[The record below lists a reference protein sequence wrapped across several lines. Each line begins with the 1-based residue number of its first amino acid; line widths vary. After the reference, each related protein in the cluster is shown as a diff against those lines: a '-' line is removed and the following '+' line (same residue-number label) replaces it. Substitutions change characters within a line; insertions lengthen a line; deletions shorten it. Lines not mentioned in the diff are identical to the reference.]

1 MRRGLVLVLV
11 LWIVAMLTV
20 VMYTA
25 IFASRTDY
33 TLSASFEREEKIKHI
48 AMSGVEYAIAELLA
62 DTNNF
67 DTVTRTWFKN
77 DAYKEVTVGEGAFA
91 LIKPNLDGGSAIEFG
106 IQDEAGKANINT
118 TSHEYLKNLEPLTPA
133 MAQSIV
139 DWRDE
144 DGNALPEGA
153 EESYYAPSGYSCK
166 NKPFETIEE
175 LLFVRDIKPSIL
187 WGKDKNRSG
196 VVDASESA
204 DTVATSDSGVYNFV
218 TCYSTDKNVTIKGD
232 KRINLNTANDG
243 QLRQVLGDAFS
254 NNQIDRIV
262 GYRSAQGK
270 FNSVADLLNV
280 PGVEKDQVKA
290 VVDRLTVTDDEI
302 LKGLVNVNTAPKQVL
317 KSFGMPDE
325 MLNKV
330 VEKRASGGSDLA
342 TIGWLLDVDEGAF
355 RLAANYVTTR
365 SRQFRVDVVAKLTDH
380 PLLFKRYMAVVEI
393 DREKKTAKILYF
405 HDISHLRVT
414 VW

>member
-11 LWIVAMLTV
+11 LWIVALLTV

-33 TLSASFEREEKIKHI
+33 TLSSSYEKEEKIKHI
-48 AMSGVEYAIAELLA
+48 ALSGVEYAIADLLA

-77 DAYKEVTVGEGAFA
+77 DLYKEVTVGDGAFA
-91 LIKPNLDGGSAIEFG
+91 LIKPNLDGGTAIEFG

-118 TSHEYLKNLEPLTPA
+118 TSHDYLKNLEPLTPA

-144 DGNALPEGA
+144 DANALPEGA
-153 EESYYAPSGYSCK
+153 EESYYAPLGYSCK

-175 LLFVRDIKPSIL
+175 LLFVRDIKPSVL

-196 VVDASESA
+196 VVDTSEST
-204 DTVATSDSGVYNFV
+204 DTVATSDTGVLHFV
-218 TCYSTDKNVTIKGD
+218 TCYSWDKNVTIKGE
-232 KRINLNTANDG
+232 KRVNLNTANEG
-243 QLRQVLGDAFS
+243 QLRQTLSDTFS
-254 NNQIDRIV
+254 NPQIDAIV
-262 GYRSAQGK
+262 NFRNAQGK
-270 FNSVADLLNV
+270 FASVADLLNV
-280 PGVEKDQVKA
+280 PTVKKDQVKA
-290 VVDRLTVTDDEI
+290 VVDRLTITDEET
-302 LKGLVNVNTAPKQVL
+302 LKGLVNVNTAPKKVL
-317 KSFGMPDE
+317 KSFGMPDD

-330 VEKRASGGSDLA
+330 VEKRAGGGSELS

-365 SRQFRVDVVAKLTDH
+365 SRQFRIDVVAKLTDY
-380 PLLFKRYMAVVEI
+380 PLLYKRYMAVVEI

-405 HDISHLRVT
+405 HDLSHLRVT